1 MYILFTNNLVYRI
14 YVFLLVTG
22 SRHKMRHDHS
32 GESTFFTC
40 SGKSD
45 THVGAWMVFD
55 ICDTQIK
62 LLLSLSADNAYYY
75 FFPSVL
81 CTPLRSR

>member
-1 MYILFTNNLVYRI
+1 MAFQSSKVIKKVCVCIAVDSKCDMTIQGKVP
-14 YVFLLVTG
+14 
-22 SRHKMRHDHS
+22 
-32 GESTFFTC
+32 FFTC
-40 SGKSD
+40 SVKSD